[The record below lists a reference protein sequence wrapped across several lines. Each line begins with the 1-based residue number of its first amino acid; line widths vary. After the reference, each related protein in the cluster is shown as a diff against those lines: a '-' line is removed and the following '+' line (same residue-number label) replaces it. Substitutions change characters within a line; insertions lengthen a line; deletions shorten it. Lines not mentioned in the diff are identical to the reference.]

1 MNIST
6 LLRAEIDAVAHT
18 QYIRDVAVEMSNGL
32 AEEIRALQCQI
43 RETAHKNAIAT
54 AQYNG
59 WLAASYLNLPN
70 CTKLQPTGK
79 DVAVLQCT
87 PRVVTFSTAITDCG
101 PQPKV
106 GNSTISVGGWE
117 LTEYRECYWHSDFV
131 NFNGRAHSYRN
142 GTWEPI
148 VPSVA
153 IKGTKL
159 INALSYEVDNTLG
172 TVLQLHPALK
182 QNPLSPAEAMA
193 DILATVHEHST
204 NDIRLTRRVSNVLL
218 SAYDAPHVSFMARVG
233 SWLRTFGSLSGIG
246 IVLALGFRFCG
257 LGSIL
262 SRFIPCLP
270 CLSTCN
276 PFSWLA
282 TRATRE
288 ADIETG
294 GRSATNSTPS
304 VPINIIN
311 VPPAMPQSN
320 TSETSQTINR
330 VSDGR
335 AGSSHRQ
342 AALLLQRQ

>member
-1 MNIST
+1 
-6 LLRAEIDAVAHT
+6 
-18 QYIRDVAVEMSNGL
+18 MSNGL

-43 RETAHKNAIAT
+43 RETAHKNAVAT

-59 WLAASYLNLPN
+59 WLAASYLSLPT
-70 CTKLQPTGK
+70 CTKLQPTGR

-87 PRVVTFSTAITDCG
+87 PRVVTFSTIITDCG

-106 GNSTISVGGWE
+106 GNFTISVEGWE
-117 LTEYRECYWHSDFV
+117 LSEYRDCYWHTDFV
-131 NFNGRAHSYRN
+131 NFNGRAHSYKN

-172 TVLQLHPALK
+172 AVLQLHPALK

-218 SAYDAPHVSFMARVG
+218 NAYDAPHISFMARVG
-233 SWLRTFGSLSGIG
+233 SWIRTFGSLSGIG
-246 IVLALGFRFCG
+246 IILALGFRFCG
-257 LGSIL
+257 LGSIIA
-262 SRFIPCLP
+262 RFIPCLP
-270 CLSTCN
+270 WLSTCN

-282 TRATRE
+282 AKRE
-288 ADIETG
+288 ADVETG
-294 GRSATNSTPS
+294 GHSGGSTPS

-311 VPPAMPQSN
+311 VPPVVQQSTN
-320 TSETSQTINR
+320 PEIPRTMTVNNR
-330 VSDGR
+330 TPRDEK
-335 AGSSHRQ
+335 AATSHRQ
-342 AALLLQRQ
+342 AALLLQR